1 MGINKFNAE
10 GYYDP
15 TAYEA
20 MTNIIKEEKAFFA
33 FRPVVYICS
42 PYARRCGDKRQGGTK
57 IQQIRR
63 GQRLSPHRSAS
74 AVSAVH
80 G

>member
-15 TAYEA
+15 TAYKA
-20 MTNIIKEEKAFFA
+20 MINIKRGKSVLRIQTCC
-33 FRPVVYICS
+33 VYLLTLC
-42 PYARRCGDKRQGGTK
+42 RRCGDKRQGGTE

>member
-20 MTNIIKEEKAFFA
+20 
-33 FRPVVYICS
+33 
-42 PYARRCGDKRQGGTK
+42 
-57 IQQIRR
+57 IQRTLLQTAEGKTDALHRY
-63 GQRLSPHRSAS
+63 PHFD
-74 AVSAVH
+74 
-80 G
+80 